1 MDKVIFTHFEHS
13 DDIIIS
19 LSCDEASTFGV
30 DGFIIQ
36 RTPKYEFTLPP
47 HERGACVEWEE
58 ADDIPVL
65 LDQVFLTRN
74 EMRVVTRGKIHK
86 YHFDLQA
93 ITDEEYQALLEHLRL
108 INFDH
113 SFKMEIG

>member
-47 HERGACVEWEE
+47 HERGACVEWNE

-65 LDQVFLTRN
+65 LDQVFLHRN
-74 EMRVVTRGKIHK
+74 ELSIVTRGKVHE

-93 ITDEEYQALLEHLRL
+93 ITEEEYQALLKHFRL

-113 SFKMEIG
+113 SFKMEVR

>member
-1 MDKVIFTHFEHS
+1 MDKVIFTYFEHA

-19 LSCDEASTFGV
+19 LSCDEASIFGV

-47 HERGACVEWEE
+47 HERGACVEWDE

-65 LDQVFLTRN
+65 LDRVFITRN
-74 EMRVVTRGKIHK
+74 EMRVVTRGKIREHQ
-86 YHFDLQA
+86 FDLQV
-93 ITDEEYQALLEHLRL
+93 ITDDEYQALLKHLRL

-113 SFKMEIG
+113 SFKLEIE

>member
-1 MDKVIFTHFEHS
+1 MDKVLFTHFEHT

-36 RTPKYEFTLPP
+36 RTPKYEFALPP

-58 ADDIPVL
+58 DDDIPIL
-65 LDQVFLTRN
+65 LDRVSITRD
-74 EMRVVTRGKIHK
+74 EMSVVTRGKIRE
-86 YHFDLQA
+86 YQFDLQT
-93 ITDEEYQALLEHLRL
+93 ITEEYQALLKHLRL

-113 SFKMEIG
+113 SFKLDIK

>member
-1 MDKVIFTHFEHS
+1 MDKVIFTQFEHS

-30 DGFIIQ
+30 DGFIVQ
-36 RTPKYEFTLPP
+36 RTPKFEYLLPP
-47 HERGACVEWEE
+47 HERGACIEWEE
-58 ADDIPVL
+58 TDDIPVL
-65 LDQVFLTRN
+65 LDRVILTRN
-74 EMRVVTRGKIHK
+74 EMKVVTRGKVHK

-93 ITDEEYQALLEHLRL
+93 ITDDEYQALLKHLHL

-113 SFKMEIG
+113 SFKLEIK

>member
-13 DDIIIS
+13 DDIIIA

-36 RTPKYEFTLPP
+36 RTPKLEFALPP

-58 ADDIPVL
+58 ANDIPVL
-65 LDQVFLTRN
+65 LDQALLTRN
-74 EMRVVTRGKIHK
+74 EMRVITRGKVRE

-93 ITDEEYQALLEHLRL
+93 ITDDEYQALLKHLQL
-108 INFDH
+108 LNFDH
-113 SFKMEIG
+113 SFKLEIK